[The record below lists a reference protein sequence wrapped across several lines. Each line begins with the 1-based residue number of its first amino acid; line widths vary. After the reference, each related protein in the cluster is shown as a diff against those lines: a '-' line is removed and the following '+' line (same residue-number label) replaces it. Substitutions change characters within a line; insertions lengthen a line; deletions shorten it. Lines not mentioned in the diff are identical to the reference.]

1 VAAAQLRA
9 AGVTAVLDVGLCTIC
24 SPPERFF
31 SHRRDGA
38 ATGRQGGF
46 AWLA

>member
-1 VAAAQLRA
+1 
-9 AGVTAVLDVGLCTIC
+9 VLDVGLCTIC
-24 SPPERFF
+24 SPPKRFF
-31 SHRRDGA
+31 SHRREGA